1 MSGYKEWI
9 ENAEVKIDY
18 FSAFLKAWIAFNAW
32 YNFSGEIPS
41 GNDQQ
46 CIEKICDDSRF
57 KTYITNLLSSN
68 DNEATAFK
76 NNLAK
81 LHETLNNSPIK
92 SQEYFG
98 VKQDISFS
106 KVQTKNKKSGHHFT
120 FRNVLYTCSKSHG
133 KIITVVTDI
142 KKHSE
147 LFRYEQDEWDF
158 DALKQQTD
166 YITLTQERKNKCAE
180 CYNEMNP
187 YIESSVLSL
196 TENEKL
202 GTKIGTYLFIR
213 DYDKIAEAIIKILY
227 MLRCCL
233 VHGDITPDLKTSE
246 VYKYAYEVLLVPLL
260 KLK

>member
-1 MSGYKEWI
+1 MAGYKEWI

-32 YNFSGEIPS
+32 YNEEIHEKT
-41 GNDQQ
+41 DQQ

-57 KTYITNLLSSN
+57 KSYITNLLAAE
-68 DNEATAFK
+68 DNEAVSFK

-81 LHETLNNSPIK
+81 LHETLNSSPIK
-92 SQEYFG
+92 SQEYLG

-106 KVQTKNKKSGHHFT
+106 KVLTKNKNSDHHFEY
-120 FRNVLYTCSKSHG
+120 RSIKYKCSKSHG
-133 KIITVVTDI
+133 KLTTVVLNT
-142 KKHSE
+142 KSGVE
-147 LFRYEQDEWDF
+147 LLRYEQDEWDI

-166 YITLTQERKNKCAE
+166 YFTLTLERKTKCAE
-180 CYNEMNP
+180 CYNEMIP
-187 YIESSVLSL
+187 YKESSVLSS

-202 GTKIGTYLFIR
+202 GTKIGTYLFIK

-233 VHGDITPDLKTSE
+233 AHGDISPDRKTSD
-246 VYKYAYEVLLVPLL
+246 VYRYAYEVLLTPLL